1 MNYFKHIL
9 SILFCVLAFNVQAQ
23 ETPAQI
29 GNRLFNLN
37 RFADAIPFYQ
47 QELETLKDPKFF
59 QDVTFRLAE
68 CYRILGKNEE
78 AEKAYKIM
86 FLKNRKSPGVLYNYA
101 IFLKGLGKYS
111 DAKQKFANYQTMFPE
126 DTLTK
131 WQIASCDSAI
141 AWLKSSTGYYVREIK
156 EVNSAEPEFSPLLL
170 NNTLH
175 FVSSKVSAAELTGQP
190 AQDGEGNTRK
200 TTSSSKGKKVQPDKN
215 ALDAPLPTLD
225 IFTTLISDTTVKAA
239 TPKLMTGFGEYLHEG
254 PSAVNATG
262 DEIFITRPSETGV
275 RDKSKNLVENR
286 LIIVSSKKEA
296 SGQWSALKED
306 LPFNRPEEFSAGHPA
321 ISPDGRF
328 LVFMSDKPGGF
339 GGTDLY
345 LTIRNGET
353 WGEPVNLGPQINTVG
368 YEMFPYFRDDGTFY
382 FSSNMHP
389 GMGGLDIFSV
399 KYDSASSAWGKVTNM
414 RPPVNSSYDDFG
426 ITFVKGSDK
435 GFFSSKRPEGTGD
448 DDIYSFIGNKEIQV
462 TYDGDEFRIRNEF
475 FYDQLTYAV
484 KDLETG
490 KETPVAGNAPELKLK
505 LFPNKKYELKSM
517 RGKQTV
523 NTLALSYGLS
533 PEGAFNLAFSSDSLP
548 VNIKGYIRS
557 SDATGSAQSIL
568 NAAKNSVGLP
578 GVDIKI
584 NNSKNELVQEAV
596 TDSSGKFNFKKRF
609 SPKENYALALSD
621 QKAVSF
627 TQPLTTAKE
636 TVTDK
641 PDSLIAFKGRAV
653 RLGTAAPVTGVKISL
668 FKGTQEITKVTNDK
682 DGRIL
687 FNLSR
692 GETYTVVGSKD
703 GFFQCQVK
711 VSTINKPNISA
722 IEEVLAM
729 EPIKRDTSINLID
742 IYYDFAKATLRS
754 ESKKVLMRMYQFLK
768 DNDSIAIELMAHTD
782 EVGTDASN
790 MVLSQKRAQSVVDFL
805 IEKGVS
811 PQRMLAVG
819 YGESTPK
826 VPNAHNAKDH
836 QLNRRTEFRIVS
848 KSDIPKLMAVHKRK
862 IAEYESTFRNEQQIE
877 ASKPAEKSMF
887 TVSPNLGSGKID
899 GIVQAKQEQGIVYK
913 VQIASSETEVPPDY
927 FSGFKRV
934 ETLRDAKGIHKY
946 FGASTT
952 SYDEALVMLNKIRS
966 ENKIG
971 DAFVVPYKDGK
982 RIEFDEIEG
991 WGTKKFTTP
1000 PVSTSQPSGAQVT
1013 NEPVNGY
1020 VVQIAALRT
1029 KDKLPDFKGV
1039 DVKEKKGEDGFYR
1052 YYVGPF
1058 ASMEEANAE
1067 RQRLVNLG
1075 FSGAFIK
1082 SGL

>member
-9 SILFCVLAFNVQAQ
+9 SILFCVLTFNVQAQ

-47 QELETLKDPKFF
+47 QELETLKDPNLF

-111 DAKQKFANYQTMFPE
+111 DAKQKFVNYATMFQE
-126 DTLTK
+126 DTLVK

-141 AWLKSSTGYYVREIK
+141 AWIKYSTGYYVREIK
-156 EVNSAEPEFSPLLL
+156 DVNSPEPEFSPLLL

-175 FVSSKVSAAELTGQP
+175 FVSSKVSAAELTGQS
-190 AQDGEGNTRK
+190 AEGDDEGGNVRK
-200 TTSSSKGKKVQPDKN
+200 ATTTKGKKVQPDKN

-225 IFTTLISDTTVKAA
+225 IFTTLVSDTTIKLAA
-239 TPKLMTGFGEYLHEG
+239 PKLMTGFGESLHEG
-254 PSAVNATG
+254 PSAVNAKG

-275 RDKSKNLVENR
+275 RDRSKNLVENR

-306 LPFNRPEEFSAGHPA
+306 LSFNKPEEYSVGHPA

-345 LTIRNGET
+345 LSIRNGET
-353 WGEPVNLGPQINTVG
+353 WGESVNLGPQINTAG

-389 GMGGLDIFSV
+389 GMGGLDIFSI

-475 FYDQLTYAV
+475 FYDQLTYVV

-490 KETPVAGNAPELKLK
+490 KESLVAGNTPEIKLK
-505 LFPNKKYELKSM
+505 LSPNKKYELKSM
-517 RGKQTV
+517 RGKQIV

-557 SDATGSAQSIL
+557 SDASGTAQSIL
-568 NAAKNSVGLP
+568 NAAKGSVGVP
-578 GVDIKI
+578 GVEIKI
-584 NNSKNELVQEAV
+584 NNSKNELVQETV
-596 TDSSGKFNFKKRF
+596 TDSSGKFNFRKTF
-609 SPKENYALALSD
+609 SPKENYGLALSD
-621 QKAVSF
+621 QKPVSF
-627 TQPLTTAKE
+627 NGPVTTSKE

-641 PDSLIAFKGRAV
+641 PDSLISFKGRAV

-687 FNLSR
+687 FNLNR

-836 QLNRRTEFRIVS
+836 QLNRRTEFRIVG
-848 KSDIPKLMAVHKRK
+848 KSDIPKLLAVHKRK
-862 IAEYESTFRNEQQIE
+862 IAEYESTFRKEQEIE
-877 ASKPAEKSMF
+877 ALKPAEKSLF
-887 TVSPNLGSGKID
+887 TVSPNMGSGNID
-899 GIVQAKQEQGIVYK
+899 GIVQAKPEQGIVYK

-991 WGTKKFTTP
+991 WGTKRFTVP
-1000 PVSTSQPSGAQVT
+1000 AVPSQPSHYTA
-1013 NEPVNGY
+1013 NEQVNGY

-1058 ASMEEANAE
+1058 ASMEQANAE
-1067 RQRLVNLG
+1067 RQRLISLG

>member
-1 MNYFKHIL
+1 MNYFKHIF
-9 SILFCVLAFNVQAQ
+9 SILFCVFALNVQAQ

-47 QELETLKDPKFF
+47 QELETLKDPKLF

-111 DAKQKFANYQTMFPE
+111 DAKQKFANYATMFPE

-156 EVNSAEPEFSPLLL
+156 EVNSAEPEFSPLVL

-175 FVSSKVSAAELTGQP
+175 FVSSKVSAAELTGQS
-190 AQDGEGNTRK
+190 GEGSTEGGNTRK
-200 TTSSSKGKKVQPDKN
+200 ITPKGKKNQPDKS

-225 IFTTLISDTTVKAA
+225 IFTTLVSDTTVKAA
-239 TPKLMTGFGEYLHEG
+239 TPKLMTGFGEALHEG
-254 PSAVNATG
+254 PSAVNANG

-306 LPFNRPEEFSAGHPA
+306 LPFNRPEEFSVGHPA
-321 ISPDGRF
+321 ISPDGRL
-328 LVFMSDKPGGF
+328 LVFMSDKAGGF

-345 LTIRNGET
+345 LSIRNGET
-353 WGEPVNLGPQINTVG
+353 WGEPVNLGPQINTAG

-399 KYDSASSAWGKVTNM
+399 KYDSASSAWGKVMNM
-414 RPPVNSSYDDFG
+414 KPPVNSSYDDFG

-435 GFFSSKRPEGTGD
+435 GFFSSKRPDGTGD

-490 KETPVAGNAPELKLK
+490 KETLVAGNAPELKLK
-505 LFPNKKYELKSM
+505 LSPNKKYELKSM

-523 NTLALSYGLS
+523 NTLTLSYGLS

-596 TDSSGKFNFKKRF
+596 TDSSGKFNFKKTF

-627 TQPLTTAKE
+627 TQPVTTAKE

-711 VSTINKPNISA
+711 VSTMNKPNISA

-790 MVLSQKRAQSVVDFL
+790 MLLSQKRAQSVVDFL

-836 QLNRRTEFRIVS
+836 QLNRRTEFRIVG

-862 IAEYESTFRNEQQIE
+862 IAEYESTFKNEQQIE

-899 GIVQAKQEQGIVYK
+899 GIVQAKPEQGIVYK

-934 ETLRDAKGIHKY
+934 ETLRDAKGVHKY

-982 RIEFDEIEG
+982 RIEFDEIDG
-991 WGTKKFTTP
+991 WGTKKFTT
-1000 PVSTSQPSGAQVT
+1000 SASASQPSPAQIT
-1013 NEPVNGY
+1013 NERVNGY